1 MQNGSIHDRH
11 VSEYPTLNLR
21 EYAAGDLIFSEGK
34 SGKCAF
40 IVQSGIIE
48 ITKIGTQDEVVI
60 GYVGAREIFGEMAP
74 IDNEPRMASAK
85 ALKDTQ
91 CIVVVITEEEFQN
104 KLKDADPFLNDLL
117 HVLVRALR
125 SVTHTLV
132 LHRDLS

>member
-60 GYVGAREIFGEMAP
+60 GYVGAGEIFGEMAP

-85 ALKDTQ
+85 ALKNTQ
-91 CIVVVITEEEFQN
+91 CIVITEEEFQN

>member
-60 GYVGAREIFGEMAP
+60 GYVGAGEIFGEMAP

-91 CIVVVITEEEFQN
+91 FIVITEEEFQN
-104 KLKDADPFLNDLL
+104 KLKPAFP
-117 HVLVRALR
+117 R
-125 SVTHTLV
+125 
-132 LHRDLS
+132 

>member
-60 GYVGAREIFGEMAP
+60 GYVGAGEIFGEMAP

-91 CIVVVITEEEFQN
+91 CIVITEEEFQN

>member
-1 MQNGSIHDRH
+1 MQNVSVHDRK
-11 VSEYPTLNLR
+11 VREYPALNVK
-21 EYAAGDLIFSEGK
+21 EYPAGSMIFAEGRPGK
-34 SGKCAF
+34 STF
-40 IVQSGIIE
+40 TVQSGIIE
-48 ITKIGTQDEVVI
+48 ITKIGALGEVVI
-60 GYVGAREIFGEMAP
+60 GYVGAGEILGEMAP

-91 CIVVVITEEEFQN
+91 CIVITEEEFEG
-104 KLKDADPFLNDLL
+104 KLKDADPFVQDLL